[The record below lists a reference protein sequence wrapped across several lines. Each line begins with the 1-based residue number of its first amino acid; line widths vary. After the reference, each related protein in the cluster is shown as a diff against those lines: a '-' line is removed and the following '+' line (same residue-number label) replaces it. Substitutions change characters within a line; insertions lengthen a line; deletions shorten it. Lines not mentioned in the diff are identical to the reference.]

1 MESGT
6 ERIGYVGRSI
16 RRLGDERLLR
26 GAGRFVDDVRI
37 AGTLHVAFARGPV
50 AHGVIRW
57 IDATAAARVP
67 GVVGVF
73 TGEEVAGWVEPVGG
87 GADLL
92 PGRELRRYP
101 LAVARVRF
109 VGDAVAAVVADDP
122 AVARDAADRIEVA
135 YDELPVVVDAEAA
148 LAADAPLVYPGWGSN
163 LAFRWQVEAGD
174 VEDAF
179 ARAERIV
186 SIRVVNQRVYA
197 AFLEPRGV
205 LANPEPGGDL
215 TVWAS
220 TQGPHGLRT
229 AIAGSLRVPE
239 HRLRVIAPDVGG
251 AFGSKGGTYPEYL
264 LIPALAMRLGRPVK
278 WIESRTES
286 LLATSHGRDQVQR
299 LRAAVAADGEI
310 LGVDIEIVA
319 NLGAYNA
326 AMTGRMT
333 GLMSAGPYRFRNL
346 RTTVLG
352 AMTNVTPLGSYRG
365 AGRPEGAYMLE
376 RLIEAVARELELDS
390 AAVRRRNFIPPA
402 AFPYQSPTG
411 AIYDSGDYDTTLTE
425 ALSRLDYDAFRMELA
440 EARRAGRLV
449 GVGIGVYCEYAGP
462 GWDTATVRV
471 SPSGA
476 VTVTSGTSPHGQGQE
491 TSLAQVVA
499 DQLGVTPDDV
509 AVRTGDTALTPQGL
523 GTFGSRGTSVGGS
536 AILLAAR
543 EVHQKARRIAA
554 HLLEAADEDVVF
566 ANGRVEVR
574 GVPNRGIAFA
584 DIARAAHA
592 FNGPPGGE
600 EPGLEATRTFLPSNR
615 TTPYGVH
622 LAVVEVDRETGEVA
636 LQRYLAVDD
645 CGPLINPQLVEGQ
658 VVGGLAQGVGQA
670 LYEAIVF
677 DGAGQPLTGS
687 FLDYAVPRATQ
698 LPTFETA
705 HTVTPSPFNPLGV
718 KGVGEAGTT
727 GAPPAVVN
735 AVLDALTPLG
745 VRHLDMPLTPER
757 VWRAMNE
764 ALGVRR

>member
-1 MESGT
+1 MT
-6 ERIGYVGRSI
+6 TTQRDGYVGQSV

-26 GAGRFVDDVRI
+26 GAGLFVDDVRMP
-37 AGTLHVAFARGPV
+37 GTLHVAIARGPM
-50 AHGVIRW
+50 AHAVIRS
-57 IDATAAARVP
+57 IDAAAAARLP
-67 GVVGVF
+67 GVAGVF
-73 TGEEVAGWVEPVGG
+73 TGEDVAGWVEPVGS

-101 LAVARVRF
+101 LAVERVRF
-109 VGDAVAAVVADDP
+109 VGDAVAVVVADDP
-122 AVARDAADRIEVA
+122 AIARDAADLIEVD
-135 YDELPVVVDAEAA
+135 YDELPVVIGAEAA
-148 LAADAPLVYPGWGSN
+148 LAEDAPLVYPAWGSN
-163 LAFRWQVEAGD
+163 LAFRWQVEAGN

-179 ARAERIV
+179 ARANRVV

-197 AFLEPRGV
+197 AFLEPRCV
-205 LANPEPGGDL
+205 LANPEPSGDL

-229 AIAGSLRVPE
+229 AIAGCLRFPE

-251 AFGSKGGTYPEYL
+251 AFGSKGGVYPEYL
-264 LIPALAMRLGRPVK
+264 LIPALAQRLGRPVT

-310 LGVDIEIVA
+310 LGVEVEIVA

-333 GLMSAGPYRFRNL
+333 GLMSAGPYRFRTL

-376 RLIEAVARELELDS
+376 RLVDAVAREMDLDP
-390 AAVRRRNFIPPA
+390 AAVRRRNFIPPED
-402 AFPYQSPTG
+402 FPYQSPTG
-411 AIYDSGDYDTTLTE
+411 AVYDSGDYDKALTE
-425 ALSRLDYDAFRMELA
+425 ALRRLDYDAFRAEQA
-440 EARRAGRLV
+440 EARRGGRLV

-476 VTVTSGTSPHGQGQE
+476 VTVTTGTSPHGQGQE

-499 DQLGVTPDDV
+499 DQLGVQLGDV
-509 AVRTGDTALTPQGL
+509 AVRSGDTALTPQGL

-536 AILLAAR
+536 AILLAAQ
-543 EVHQKARRIAA
+543 EVHKKARRIAA
-554 HLLEAADEDVVF
+554 HLLEAADEDIVF
-566 ANGRVEVR
+566 GRGRVEVR
-574 GVPNRGIAFA
+574 GVPDRGIAFA
-584 DIARAAHA
+584 DVARAAHA

-600 EPGLEATRTFLPSNR
+600 EPGLEATRTFLPPGR
-615 TTPYGVH
+615 TTPFGVH
-622 LAVVEVDRETGEVA
+622 LAVAAVDRETGEVT
-636 LQRYLAVDD
+636 LQRYVAVDD

-677 DGAGQPLTGS
+677 DEAGQPLTGS
-687 FLDYAVPRATQ
+687 FLDYAAPRAMQ
-698 LPTFETA
+698 LPAFETV

-735 AVLDALTPLG
+735 AVLDALAPLG